1 MGALFVCRVVC
12 APLIAS
18 SLLGGRIDFVEES
31 SLRGVAS
38 RVEVRRGWL
47 FLLELIGPL
56 PPRGCFFLAP
66 HHPGVELLKSLT

>member
-31 SLRGVAS
+31 SLRGVVS
-38 RVEVRRGWL
+38 PVEIRWGWL
-47 FLLELIGPL
+47 FFLGAHRAPPPLGVFFPWPLIT
-56 PPRGCFFLAP
+56 
-66 HHPGVELLKSLT
+66 PGWSC

>member
-1 MGALFVCRVVC
+1 MGVFFVCRVMC

-38 RVEVRRGWL
+38 PVEMRRGWL
-47 FLLELIGPL
+47 FFLGAHRT
-56 PPRGCFFLAP
+56 PP
-66 HHPGVELLKSLT
+66 PGGVFS